1 MTNTA
6 HQLFN
11 SNADYIQQEAVLWMA
26 PRSMRLGAEAE
37 ARAYRRDGDDQ
48 RAEQSDKRAAAA
60 REAEDRGRA
69 ELDARLKVHRREGS
83 FTLGLDKICEHHD
96 LGPDA
101 RTSLLCM
108 TICGVSPMLAEEVF
122 DKVSLHLTITMSP
135 EVIAK
140 VLEARTVEDHL
151 QVVQLFQPDSP
162 LVRLIKMDGR
172 HNPEIPEDI
181 HNVTLRLLRSTFE
194 IVLFEAA

>member
-1 MTNTA
+1 MSSKPKP
-6 HQLFN
+6 FV
-11 SNADYIQQEAVLWMA
+11 SNPEYIQQEAVQWLA
-26 PRSMRLGAEAE
+26 PRSMRLGAESE

-48 RAEQSDKRAAAA
+48 RSEQSDKRASAA

-122 DKVSLHLTITMSP
+122 RFPCT
-135 EVIAK
+135 
-140 VLEARTVEDHL
+140 
-151 QVVQLFQPDSP
+151 
-162 LVRLIKMDGR
+162 
-172 HNPEIPEDI
+172 
-181 HNVTLRLLRSTFE
+181 
-194 IVLFEAA
+194 